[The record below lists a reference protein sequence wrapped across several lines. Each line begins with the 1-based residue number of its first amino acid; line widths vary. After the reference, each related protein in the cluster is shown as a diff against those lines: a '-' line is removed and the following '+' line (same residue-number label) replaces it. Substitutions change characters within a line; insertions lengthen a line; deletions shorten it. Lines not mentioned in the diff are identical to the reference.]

1 MAQYGHLF
9 EFIKGELL
17 TGGQYR
23 RCLEDPATYRHAM
36 YRMLF
41 LDYLVRDLLEG
52 VRRDL
57 RKSRSGWTKILPR
70 HLKARPIPNS
80 SGSPRCVEI
89 AGDAGLH
96 RSDCMARSFRR
107 RPERGSA
114 ARASAPCCCSATS
127 SRPCR
132 TNSVVRRRIELAA
145 ADFGQMCADV
155 QTDLRGAVTTWQGIG
170 TNVDCITTN
179 INRLT
184 MPRWYDRLLG
194 YGLSRSKRLR
204 DLPQLN
210 PPANLTIK
218 GAQIVSPRP

>member
-107 RPERGSA
+107 RPERGALLLLGYVFAPVPNQLCGTSA
-114 ARASAPCCCSATS
+114 HRTCRRRL
-127 SRPCR
+127 RPD
-132 TNSVVRRRIELAA
+132 VRRRPDRPSGSRYHLARHRH
-145 ADFGQMCADV
+145 QC
-155 QTDLRGAVTTWQGIG
+155 
-170 TNVDCITTN
+170 
-179 INRLT
+179 RLH
-184 MPRWYDRLLG
+184 YD
-194 YGLSRSKRLR
+194 
-204 DLPQLN
+204 
-210 PPANLTIK
+210 
-218 GAQIVSPRP
+218 